1 MILYDRVG
9 QQEVNLKDIDE
20 PIVFGQY
27 IILDNQNCIV
37 NEDRTL
43 KNNFFVPCDGLESIL
58 MCNSKNKKISFMNSP
73 LLDNKTSLLINT
85 FREISEELEI
95 VDELDDI
102 KEIVPLLR
110 NFDKRLEI
118 TEFDEFIYKY
128 LFHIEEICREPSYHL
143 KRDIEKVN
151 ISRAKRIPIRAI
163 NYLAGHSE
171 DWSRRRIRTV
181 QPNKILAETIEYDLQ
196 IYENRVTAKLIDSLL
211 NYFSYRIANDIIVIE
226 EFIIKVDEIINSL
239 NSCDKNF
246 WYKKLERDYQKLG
259 DLISKVEDSKRNLN
273 KIKEYINTI
282 QNRLFNLLSSSL
294 YQDNSKNKV
303 SISNLERTNL
313 FENHQHYRYVKMIWN
328 KVYQTDNKSY
338 KEISSENQKNINAFI
353 DFSWVLIIQSLL
365 LLGYKEEKQ
374 KSENSFILKNESFPF
389 IIVKIVKN
397 EYSNIEV
404 KLNQEVIFFIPLPT
418 ILEKSLLNNQI
429 LLTLKGSSIVN
440 ENIIEITPEDI
451 NSTERISKLFFKK
464 IFFKYIEEYI
474 ETYSQEKKNFSTC
487 ISCKQ
492 KGKFVNDERN
502 GFKFSCL
509 NNGCEVEYGFKIEEK
524 KKKPFYHVKNYQNI
538 LADNKNIE
546 NSIGYEH
553 L

>member
-1 MILYDRVG
+1 MILYDRVK
-9 QQEVNLKDIDE
+9 QEEVNLKNIDE
-20 PIVFGQY
+20 PIIYGRY
-27 IILDNQNCIV
+27 IILDNKNCIV
-37 NEDRTL
+37 NDDSES
-43 KNNFFVPCDGLESIL
+43 KNNFFVPCDGLNSIFV
-58 MCNSKNKKISFMNSP
+58 CNSKSEKISFMNSP
-73 LLDNKTSLLINT
+73 LLDSKNSLLINT
-85 FREISEELEI
+85 FMDVSEELEI
-95 VDELDDI
+95 VDELNDI
-102 KEIVPLLR
+102 NEVVPLLR
-110 NFDKRLEI
+110 NFNTRLEI

-151 ISRAKRIPIRAI
+151 ISRAKRIPVRAI
-163 NYLAGHSE
+163 NYLASHSE
-171 DWSRRRIRTV
+171 DWSRRKIRTV

-196 IYENRVTAKLIDSLL
+196 IYENRITAKLIDSLL
-211 NYFSYRIANDIIVIE
+211 SYFSYRIANDIVVIE

-239 NSCDKNF
+239 QSNDKNF

-259 DLISKVEDSKRNLN
+259 DLISKVDDSKKKLD

-294 YQDNSKNKV
+294 YQENSKNKV
-303 SISNLERTNL
+303 LISHLERTNL
-313 FENHQHYRYVKMIWN
+313 FENHQHYRYVKMMWN
-328 KVYQTDNKSY
+328 KVYQTDSKAY
-338 KEISSENQKNINAFI
+338 KDFSVENQKNIKTFI
-353 DFSWVLIIQSLL
+353 DFSWVLIVQSLL
-365 LLGYKEEKQ
+365 LLGYKEEKK

-389 IIVKIVKN
+389 IIIKLVKN

-404 KLNQEVIFFIPLPT
+404 QLNQEVITFIPLPT
-418 ILEKSLLNNQI
+418 VLEESLVYNQI
-429 LLTLKGSSIVN
+429 LLTLKGSSIVD

-451 NSTERISKLFFKK
+451 NSIERISKLFFEK

-474 ETYSQEKKNFSTC
+474 KKYRENEDFFSSC

-492 KGKFVNDERN
+492 KGRFMNDREN

-509 NNGCEVEYGFKIEEK
+509 NKGCEVEYGFKMEEK

-538 LADNKNIE
+538 LLDNKDIE
-546 NSIGYEH
+546 NSIGYEY